1 MAKCAGNRH
10 RLSTRNVER
19 DLSWGIERGGRA
31 FFTTALEAP
40 SGQIFF
46 LHSLPKSPTLVF
58 NFCSSGVQW
67 ERTLSNNTE
76 QQANTHLLGGQIK
89 VRRFPDNKQVAVFGA
104 REHETDQA
112 ALVSARHWW
121 SVVVSGVQWCP
132 AEEKEEEGGEK
143 RKTETE
149 TERKKGD

>member
-1 MAKCAGNRH
+1 
-10 RLSTRNVER
+10 
-19 DLSWGIERGGRA
+19 
-31 FFTTALEAP
+31 
-40 SGQIFF
+40 
-46 LHSLPKSPTLVF
+46 
-58 NFCSSGVQW
+58 
-67 ERTLSNNTE
+67 
-76 QQANTHLLGGQIK
+76 